1 MSGLYHQEPNMQNTP
16 NPSQLTPGQ
25 LKALYPYQ
33 FSGPGVHR
41 MSFARGWMPT
51 IETMCHEV
59 DELLHG
65 HLAHHAFQWMG
76 FKEKFGVGRFHYLLR
91 ALDDP
96 LGEAPDSPETAN
108 LKAGLLAIK
117 FKAEERTKSLCM
129 VCGKPGELVDAPWL
143 LTLCPAHEAV
153 HLRRDELH
161 AYLTD
166 DGSEA

>member
-1 MSGLYHQEPNMQNTP
+1 MQNTP
-16 NPSQLTPGQ
+16 SLSQLTPCQ

-33 FSGPGVHR
+33 FSGPRVQPMG
-41 MSFARGWMPT
+41 FARGWMPV
-51 IETMCHEV
+51 IVDMCHEV
-59 DELLHG
+59 DALLHG
-65 HLAHHAFQWMG
+65 HLDYYAFQWMG

-91 ALDDP
+91 ALDAP
-96 LGEAPDSPETAN
+96 LGEAPDAPETAN

-129 VCGKPGELVDAPWL
+129 VCGQRGELVDAPWL
-143 LTLCPAHEAV
+143 LTPCPAHEAV

-166 DGSEA
+166 DGSEG